1 MNNKELNIGVI
12 GTGYV
17 GLVTGTCLSDLGRNV
32 ICCDID
38 TKKIEDLNN
47 NIIPIYEP
55 GLAELI
61 ENNKSRLIFTTDIK
75 RTIEQSDIIFIA
87 VGTPMGEDG
96 SADLQYVLS
105 VASSIGKYINHELFI
120 IDKSTVPVGTAE
132 KVRETILNEM
142 KLRNIN
148 IEFNIISNPEFL
160 KEGSAILDFMK
171 PDRIVIGIDNDKSK
185 KIMYDLYYSLVRDN
199 ENKLIFMD
207 IKSAEMTKYAAN
219 SLLATKISFM
229 NEIANICERVGANIN
244 KVRIGI
250 GSDTR
255 IGNKFLYAGCGYGGS
270 CFPKDV
276 KALIQ
281 TAKENDYSPILLQ
294 ATQQINFNQKYII
307 AEKVINFFD
316 KLKIDS
322 RDLTFG
328 IWGLSFKPN
337 TDDMREAPSLYII
350 DTLIKYGAKI
360 KVYDPKAM
368 DIAKNYYFKNLNNII
383 YCNSKYEAIEG
394 VDALILLTEWKEFQ
408 LPDFNEMKSLMKRQI
423 IFDGR
428 NQYEKFNLKEKGF
441 YYSQI
446 GVKNE

>member
-132 KVRETILNEM
+132 KVRETISNEM

-185 KIMYDLYYSLVRDN
+185 KIMYDLYYPLVRDN

-229 NEIANICERVGANIN
+229 NEIANICEKVGANVN

-281 TAKENDYSPILLQ
+281 TAKENDYSPVLLQ

-316 KLKIDS
+316 KLKINS
-322 RDLTFG
+322 NDLIFG
-328 IWGLSFKPN
+328 VWGLSFKPN